1 MTPLAAALAGLLL
14 AGAALS
20 ACGGDDSGDD
30 AGDGGLSASDGA
42 AAGGPDAGA
51 PDAGAPDDAVV
62 IATDPAPVS
71 ALDNSFTPEDIE
83 VEAGTEVVWTNKG
96 RNEHNALHV
105 DGDGWGVEAD
115 DFQPGDV
122 YSHTFDEPGVYRYY
136 CSIHGS
142 TDAGMIGTVVV
153 TDASAT
159 AN

>member
-1 MTPLAAALAGLLL
+1 MKRLAAAVARLLL
-14 AGAALS
+14 AGAAVA

-42 AAGGPDAGA
+42 AADGPDAEA
-51 PDAGAPDDAVV
+51 PDAEAPDDAVV
-62 IATDPAPVS
+62 ITTDPAPVS
-71 ALDNSFTPEDIE
+71 ALDNSFMPENIQ
-83 VEAGTEVVWTNKG
+83 VRAGTEVVWTNKG
-96 RNEHNALHV
+96 RNEHDALHV
-105 DGDGWGVEAD
+105 DGGDWGVEVD

-153 TDASAT
+153 TD
-159 AN
+159 

>member
-1 MTPLAAALAGLLL
+1 MTRLAAAVARLLL
-14 AGAALS
+14 AGAALA

-42 AAGGPDAGA
+42 AADGSDAEA
-51 PDAGAPDDAVV
+51 PDTEAPDDAVV
-62 IATDPAPVS
+62 ITTDPAPVS
-71 ALDNSFTPEDIE
+71 ALDNSFMPENIQ
-83 VEAGTEVVWTNKG
+83 VKAGTEVVWTNKG

-105 DGDGWGVEAD
+105 DGGDWGVEVD

-142 TDAGMIGTVVV
+142 ADAGMIGTVVV
-153 TDASAT
+153 TD
-159 AN
+159 

>member
-1 MTPLAAALAGLLL
+1 MTRLAAAIARLLL
-14 AGAALS
+14 AGAALA

-30 AGDGGLSASDGA
+30 AGEGGLSASDGA
-42 AAGGPDAGA
+42 AADGSDAEA
-51 PDAGAPDDAVV
+51 PDTEAPDDAVV
-62 IATDPAPVS
+62 ITTDPAPVS
-71 ALDNSFTPEDIE
+71 ALDNSFMPENIQ
-83 VEAGTEVVWTNKG
+83 VKAGTDVVWTNKG

-105 DGDGWGVEAD
+105 DGGDWGVEVD

-153 TDASAT
+153 TD
-159 AN
+159 

>member
-1 MTPLAAALAGLLL
+1 MTRLAAAVARLLL
-14 AGAALS
+14 AGAALA

-42 AAGGPDAGA
+42 ADGPDAE
-51 PDAGAPDDAVV
+51 APDDAVV
-62 IATDPAPVS
+62 ITTDPAPVS
-71 ALDNSFTPEDIE
+71 ALDNSFMPENIQ
-83 VEAGTEVVWTNKG
+83 VKAGTEVVWTNKG
-96 RNEHNALHV
+96 RNEHNALH
-105 DGDGWGVEAD
+105 GDGGDWGVEVD

-153 TDASAT
+153 TD
-159 AN
+159 